1 VIAWTR
7 DAGKVPV
14 LVVHHEHD
22 GCRLCNFA
30 DVPSLMSKL
39 SNAPRKELLA
49 FKGGENRGDPCEAFA
64 YHGHNGLESDVVRK
78 TAAWILTK

>member
-1 VIAWTR
+1 MPLGNIA
-7 DAGKVPV
+7 VPV
-14 LVVHHEHD
+14 LVVHHEQD

-30 DVPSLMSKL
+30 DVPSLMAKL

-64 YHGHNGLESDVVRK
+64 YHGYNGLEGDVVRQ
-78 TAAWILTK
+78 TAAWILAK